1 MRRNKLAERNI
12 EQRVYELIEK
22 KIQELGYELYDV
34 EYIKEGKEYHL
45 CIYIEKNGIMEIAD
59 CEKVNNAI
67 EPILDDVDL
76 IKEQYFLEVS
86 SSGLEKKLRKLE
98 HYEKQIGNKIEVKLF
113 TKIDNKKVIEGI
125 LSKVENDCIELQEDE
140 KEIKIAFDQIASG
153 KTIYEWND

>member
-1 MRRNKLAERNI
+1 MAERNI

-34 EYIKEGKEYHL
+34 EYLKEGKEYHL

-125 LSKVENDCIELQEDE
+125 LSKVENDCIELHEDE

>member
-1 MRRNKLAERNI
+1 MAERNI

-34 EYIKEGKEYHL
+34 EYLKEGKEYHL

-86 SSGLEKKLRKLE
+86 SSGLEK
-98 HYEKQIGNKIEVKLF
+98 N
-113 TKIDNKKVIEGI
+113 
-125 LSKVENDCIELQEDE
+125 
-140 KEIKIAFDQIASG
+140 
-153 KTIYEWND
+153 

>member
-1 MRRNKLAERNI
+1 MAERNI

-34 EYIKEGKEYHL
+34 EYLKEGKEYHL

-67 EPILDDVDL
+67 EPILDEVDL

-125 LSKVENDCIELQEDE
+125 LSKVENDCIELKEDE

>member
-1 MRRNKLAERNI
+1 MAERNI

-34 EYIKEGKEYHL
+34 EYLKEGKEYHL

-113 TKIDNKKVIEGI
+113 NKIDNKKVIEGI

-153 KTIYEWND
+153 KTIYEWNG

>member
-1 MRRNKLAERNI
+1 MAERNI
-12 EQRVYELIEK
+12 EQKVYELIEK

-34 EYIKEGKEYHL
+34 EYLKEGKEYHL

-67 EPILDDVDL
+67 EPILDEADL

-98 HYEKQIGNKIEVKLF
+98 HYEKCIGNKIEVKLF
-113 TKIDNKKVIEGI
+113 TKIDNRKVIEGI
-125 LSKVENDCIELQEDE
+125 LSLVKNDYIVLKEDD
-140 KEIKIAFDQIASG
+140 KEIKINLEQIASG
-153 KTIYEWND
+153 KTVYEWND

>member
-1 MRRNKLAERNI
+1 MAERNI

-34 EYIKEGKEYHL
+34 EYLKEGKEYHL

-86 SSGLEKKLRKLE
+86 SSGLEKKIRKLE

>member
-1 MRRNKLAERNI
+1 
-12 EQRVYELIEK
+12 
-22 KIQELGYELYDV
+22 
-34 EYIKEGKEYHL
+34 
-45 CIYIEKNGIMEIAD
+45 MEIAD

>member
-1 MRRNKLAERNI
+1 MAERNI

-34 EYIKEGKEYHL
+34 EYLKEGKEYHL

-140 KEIKIAFDQIASG
+140 KEIKIAFDQIASV

>member
-1 MRRNKLAERNI
+1 LAERNI

-34 EYIKEGKEYHL
+34 EYLKEGKEYHL

>member
-1 MRRNKLAERNI
+1 MAERNI

>member
-1 MRRNKLAERNI
+1 MAERNI

-34 EYIKEGKEYHL
+34 EYLKEGKEYHL

-67 EPILDDVDL
+67 EPILDEVDL

-98 HYEKQIGNKIEVKLF
+98 QYEKQIGNKIEVKLF

-125 LSKVENDCIELQEDE
+125 LSKVENDCIELKEDE

>member
-1 MRRNKLAERNI
+1 MAERNI

-34 EYIKEGKEYHL
+34 EYLKEGKEYHL

-125 LSKVENDCIELQEDE
+125 LSI
-140 KEIKIAFDQIASG
+140 
-153 KTIYEWND
+153 IY

>member
-1 MRRNKLAERNI
+1 MAEGNI

-34 EYIKEGKEYHL
+34 EYLKEGKEYHL

>member
-1 MRRNKLAERNI
+1 MAERNI

-34 EYIKEGKEYHL
+34 EYLKEGKEYHL

-67 EPILDDVDL
+67 EPSLDDVDL

>member
-1 MRRNKLAERNI
+1 MAERNI

-34 EYIKEGKEYHL
+34 EYLKEGKEYHL

-153 KTIYEWND
+153 KTI

>member
-1 MRRNKLAERNI
+1 MKAERNKTI
-12 EQRVYELIEK
+12 EMTV
-22 KIQELGYELYDV
+22 
-34 EYIKEGKEYHL
+34 KEGKEYHL

>member
-1 MRRNKLAERNI
+1 MAERNI

-34 EYIKEGKEYHL
+34 EYLKEGKEYHL

>member
-1 MRRNKLAERNI
+1 MTRNI

-34 EYIKEGKEYHL
+34 EYLKEGKEYHL